1 MSKILPIGARAFKN
15 EINSRAQPEPLGGRV
30 GIRDAA
36 TQGYNFCI
44 YFYSKSD
51 FHLAQKIIQDFNQ
64 IIFLENTWLLQIK
77 RYFLL
82 TK

>member
-1 MSKILPIGARAFKN
+1 MPKIFPIGARALKN

-51 FHLAQKIIQDFNQ
+51 FHLAEKNHPG
-64 IIFLENTWLLQIK
+64 FLSN
-77 RYFLL
+77 YFLGEYRAF
-82 TK
+82 TNKAIFFTY